1 MVNQLLQIEKIGQK
15 TLRIVMAAFWIAVCC
30 YAIFGEEATYL
41 VFSGKLS
48 WSVPAILTAI
58 LLVAHFKSPRMGIA
72 GGGLSALIFIAVT
85 IYCIKALPFNLTI
98 ILNYL
103 LLVISSVVL
112 LGESVK
118 EMVRERITQPFP
130 KA

>member
-1 MVNQLLQIEKIGQK
+1 MVNQLLQIEKISQMA
-15 TLRIVMAAFWIAVCC
+15 LRIGMAAFWIAVCG
-30 YAIFGEEATYL
+30 YAVFGEEATYL

-48 WSVPAILTAI
+48 WSVPAIITAV
-58 LLVAHFKSPRMGIA
+58 LLLAHFKSPQLGIA
-72 GGGLSALIFIAVT
+72 GGGFSALIFIAVT

-118 EMVRERITQPFP
+118 ELVRQRITQPFP
-130 KA
+130 KT

>member
-1 MVNQLLQIEKIGQK
+1 MVNNLLQIEKISQK
-15 TLRIVMAAFWIAVCC
+15 ILRIVMAAYWAAASC
-30 YAIFGEEATYL
+30 YAIFGTEAPYL
-41 VFSGKLS
+41 VFSGRLS
-48 WSVPAILTAI
+48 WSIPSMLTA
-58 LLVAHFKSPRMGIA
+58 LLLIAHFKSPRLGIA

-103 LLVISSVVL
+103 LLVISSVIL
-112 LGESVK
+112 LGESIK